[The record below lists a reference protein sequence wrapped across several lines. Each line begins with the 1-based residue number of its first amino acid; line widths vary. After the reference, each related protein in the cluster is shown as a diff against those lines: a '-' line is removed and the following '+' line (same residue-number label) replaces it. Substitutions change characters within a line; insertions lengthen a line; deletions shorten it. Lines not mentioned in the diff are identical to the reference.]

1 MSEDRP
7 EVERRR
13 AVRMRPMPDLPA
25 RARLVGDS
33 PVDLQV
39 WDVSVGGLAVTGG
52 NALAALTRGTRHH
65 IALDLGRYGAFEVD
79 VEVRHRGAQHTELIG
94 MQLIDPPPAATTA
107 LGRYVAELLERG
119 AVS

>member
-1 MSEDRP
+1 MRQDRP
-7 EVERRR
+7 EAERRR
-13 AVRMRPMPDLPA
+13 AVRLRPMPDLPA
-25 RARLVGDS
+25 RARLIDDS

-52 NALAALTRGTRHH
+52 NALAALTPGTRHRVS
-65 IALDLGRYGAFEVD
+65 LDLGRYGAFELD
-79 VEVRHRGAQHTELIG
+79 LEVRHRGGEHTDVIG